1 MELETE
7 ADGKLEA
14 EVQTETI
21 MEMERE
27 VKTQTEGESVER
39 DPESDTRTGEVKRE
53 RETEP
58 VRVCVSG
65 STPLL
70 WRSADLRLVRERM
83 GIVGTLVGS
92 LARQPRQN
100 CRLGRPLQLQLEEAR
115 LLKDTGRAVLVKGAE
130 SECDDDRVNV
140 EVEES
145 YTKHL
150 QHSYEEQGRLA
161 LEEKKRVLERVMTER
176 FRDDAL
182 TDQPIRERLSS
193 LKSSFSFPRSAMMV
207 QLCTA
212 RARLGYAPVERDWL
226 AADWTLP
233 RDNKQEVRYRV
244 YQDLRQQGYYI
255 TSAGKF
261 GGDYLIYPGDPL
273 RFHAHFIAVCVPI
286 KSESPISDFLC
297 LARLGANVKKTI
309 LLCSPSETESEGV
322 IYTSIQWSG
331 MV

>member
-1 MELETE
+1 MELEKET
-7 ADGKLEA
+7 DGKLDA
-14 EVQTETI
+14 ERQTEAI
-21 MEMERE
+21 MEMDRE
-27 VKTQTEGESVER
+27 VKTQTEGESVEK
-39 DPESDTRTGEVKRE
+39 DPELDTRTEEVKRK
-53 RETEP
+53 REMEP

-65 STPLL
+65 SALLL
-70 WRSADLRLVRERM
+70 WRSADLQLVRERM

-100 CRLGRPLQLQLEEAR
+100 CRLGRPLQLLLEEAR

-140 EVEES
+140 EVEEN
-145 YTKHL
+145 YAKHL

-176 FRDDAL
+176 LGAL
-182 TDQPIRERLSS
+182 TDQPIRERLLS

-212 RARLGYAPVERDWL
+212 RARLSYAPDERDWL
-226 AADWTLP
+226 ATDWPLP

-286 KSESPISDFLC
+286 KSQSPISDFLC

-309 LLCSPSETESEGV
+309 LLCSPSETEGEGV
-322 IYTSIQWSG
+322 IYTSVQWSG

>member
-1 MELETE
+1 
-7 ADGKLEA
+7 
-14 EVQTETI
+14 
-21 MEMERE
+21 MEMDRE
-27 VKTQTEGESVER
+27 VKTQTEGESVEK
-39 DPESDTRTGEVKRE
+39 DPELDTRTEEVKRK
-53 RETEP
+53 REMEP

-65 STPLL
+65 SALLL
-70 WRSADLRLVRERM
+70 WRSADLQLVRERM

-100 CRLGRPLQLQLEEAR
+100 CRLGRPLQLLLEEAR

-140 EVEES
+140 EVEEN
-145 YTKHL
+145 YAKHL

-176 FRDDAL
+176 L
-182 TDQPIRERLSS
+182 GDQPIRERLLS

-212 RARLGYAPVERDWL
+212 RARLSYAPDERDWL
-226 AADWTLP
+226 ATDWPLP

-286 KSESPISDFLC
+286 KSQSPISDFLC

-309 LLCSPSETESEGV
+309 LLCSPSETEGEGV
-322 IYTSIQWSG
+322 IYTSVQWSG

>member
-1 MELETE
+1 MELEKET
-7 ADGKLEA
+7 DGKLDA
-14 EVQTETI
+14 ERQTEAI
-21 MEMERE
+21 MERE
-27 VKTQTEGESVER
+27 VKNQTEEESVEK
-39 DPESDTRTGEVKRE
+39 DPESDTRTEEVKRE

-58 VRVCVSG
+58 VQVCVSG
-65 STPLL
+65 SAPLL

-100 CRLGRPLQLQLEEAR
+100 CRLGRPLQLLLEEAR

-140 EVEES
+140 EVEEN

-161 LEEKKRVLERVMTER
+161 LEEKKRVLERVMTVR
-176 FRDDAL
+176 LRDEAL

-212 RARLGYAPVERDWL
+212 RARLGYAPDERDWL
-226 AADWTLP
+226 ATDWPLP